1 MSEKEVRAVLFD
13 WAGTVVDHGSWAPVA
28 VFIDVFHLHG
38 IELTL
43 EQVRKPMGM
52 AKRDHIKLIFEDPQV
67 RAEWKLRHGEEPGFA
82 AVDAL
87 YDDFLTNQ
95 EAAILDRS
103 ELLEGVAEL
112 SQSLV
117 ESGIQIGGTTG
128 YPRNVVKGLIHRAN
142 EQGFTPA
149 CTITATDVPIGRP
162 APWMIFRACERLN
175 VYPMEQVVNVDDT
188 VAGVLSG
195 VNAGCW
201 SVGVSR
207 TGNLV
212 GLTEREYRELPEP
225 ERVRRVESAE
235 RKLREAGAHF
245 VVDSVKELPD
255 VLHQINVRLHEGW
268 LPNGKP
274 T

>member
-1 MSEKEVRAVLFD
+1 MSEKQVSAVLFD

-28 VFIDVFHLHG
+28 VFIDVFHMHG

-52 AKRDHIKLIFEDPQV
+52 AKRDHIKVILEEPRV
-67 RAEWKLRHGEEPGFA
+67 REEWKSRYKAEPGFA
-82 AVDAL
+82 DIDSL
-87 YDDFLTNQ
+87 YDEFLEIQ

-103 ELLEGVAEL
+103 GLIEGVAEL

-117 ESGIQIGGTTG
+117 ESGIQIGATTG
-128 YPRNVVKGLIHRAN
+128 YPRNVMKGLIRRAN

-149 CTITATDVPIGRP
+149 CTITATDVPVGRP

-212 GLTEREYRELPEP
+212 GMTEREFKELPEF
-225 ERVRRVESAE
+225 ERARRVESAE

-245 VVDSVKELPD
+245 VVDSVRELPGCAPPD
-255 VLHQINVRLHEGW
+255 QCA
-268 LPNGKP
+268 PP
-274 T
+274 